1 MIHGPRS
8 RRRLSTRTN
17 SLAASSWLI
26 LAGGAVTSLV
36 LPGPSDGVPIRTTLV
51 VTLGVFF
58 VSLLGRLVLA
68 AKLAPRRRAALLF
81 LAVAVALWALGSASV
96 SAAMTVSAVAF
107 PAPGEILCLAS
118 YLGMAAFLLLDVRRL
133 PATTVSIWLE
143 AAVVCGAAVCLAA
156 FVVISPV
163 AGSFAE
169 GGIALLLAVLFP
181 LINLLLAGI
190 TLAQL
195 WLRVR
200 APSRSAAALVVG
212 FVGLAVADSNFIVR
226 SSEQHYSSSIV
237 LDAVWGVSFALIVG
251 AACARPSSDAVG
263 PIQRPHGV
271 VLVAGVGLAVVV
283 LVLDS
288 TGVVGLIIKG
298 FALLTV
304 VSAGALLVRALQ
316 DARGAAEAMRL
327 SLTDELTGLPNRR
340 ALMTVSD
347 QELRLGRPVGIM
359 LLDIDGFKDVND
371 SLGHAVGDDV
381 LIAIARR
388 MRAGLDGKFMVAR
401 LGGDEFAILSTDQD
415 ALGLFETARELR
427 SELRAPL
434 RVEGIDLSL
443 DASIGITVCDTEQA
457 TSADLLRR
465 ADIAMY
471 EAKASRVGVL
481 LFDSSQDG
489 FARRRLQRGD
499 ELRRGIVADELVVW
513 YQPQIDART
522 RQVVAMEALVRW
534 SHPTE
539 GLLSPI
545 AFLADAR
552 RSGLMPALTE
562 VVMQQVIADARRWAR
577 VGFDFRVAMNWA
589 PPELMSDQLL
599 PKLFEALDRADLP
612 ADRLVVEVTEDSF
625 LSDPERARMVLHQLR
640 AHGLQVSIDDYGTGF
655 SSLAYLRDLPV
666 QELKMDR
673 SFISDIATDE
683 RSQMIVRTTTQMAR
697 ALGLRLVAE
706 GVEDQEAAGLLLPLG
721 VDVLQGYHIG
731 RPMPAQAVDPWVR
744 DWALS
749 TAVVPQARRGSDR

>member
-1 MIHGPRS
+1 MVHGPWN
-8 RRRLSTRTN
+8 RRRLSTRT
-17 SLAASSWLI
+17 SWLAASSWLI
-26 LAGGAVTSLV
+26 LAVGAVTTLA
-36 LPGPSDGVPIRTTLV
+36 LPGPPDGVPVRTALV
-51 VTLGVFF
+51 VTLAVFF
-58 VSLLGRLVLA
+58 ASLLGRLVLVA
-68 AKLAPRRRAALLF
+68 PRDPRRRGALLF
-81 LAVAVALWALGSASV
+81 LAGAVALWALGSASV
-96 SAAMTVSAVAF
+96 SAAMTVGVVTF

-133 PATTVSIWLE
+133 PATTVAIWLE

-156 FVVISPV
+156 FAVLTPL
-163 AGSFAE
+163 AGRFAE
-169 GGIALLLAVLFP
+169 GGVALLLAVLFP

-195 WLRVR
+195 SLRVR
-200 APSRSAAALVVG
+200 VPSRSAAALVVG
-212 FVGLAVADSNFIVR
+212 FVGLAVADSNFIV
-226 SSEQHYSSSIV
+226 SSSGGRYSSSIG
-237 LDAVWGVSFALIVG
+237 LDAIWGVSFAAIVG
-251 AACARPSSDAVG
+251 AACARPPSDAVG

-271 VLVAGVGLAVVV
+271 VLVVGVGLAVVV
-283 LVLDS
+283 LVLDL
-288 TGVVGLIIKG
+288 TGFVGLVIKG
-298 FALLTV
+298 FALLTLL
-304 VSAGALLVRALQ
+304 SAGALLVRALQ
-316 DARGAAEAMRL
+316 EARGAAEAMRL

-340 ALMTVSD
+340 ALMTASD
-347 QELRLGRPVGIM
+347 EELRQGRPVGIM

-381 LIAIARR
+381 LISIGRR
-388 MRAGLDGKFMVAR
+388 IRAVLDAKSMVAR
-401 LGGDEFAILSTDQD
+401 LGGDEFAVLSSDDD
-415 ALGLFETARELR
+415 ALGLFETACEIR
-427 SELRAPL
+427 SAVRAPL

-443 DASIGITVCDTEQA
+443 DASIGITACDTEQA

-499 ELRRGIVADELVVW
+499 ELRRGIMADELVVW

-545 AFLADAR
+545 AFLTDAR

-562 VVMQQVIADARRWAR
+562 VVMLQVIADARRWATA
-577 VGFDFRVAMNWA
+577 GFEFRVAMNWA
-589 PPELMSDQLL
+589 PAELMSDQLL
-599 PKLFEALDRADLP
+599 PKLFEMLDRADLP

-625 LSDPERARMVLHQLR
+625 LSDPERARMVLHELR

-706 GVEDQEAAGLLLPLG
+706 GVEDQQAAALLLPLG
-721 VDVLQGYHIG
+721 VDVLQGYHIS

-744 DWALS
+744 DWALR
-749 TAVVPQARRGSDR
+749 TAIVPQARLGGDR